1 MSEIKK
7 GDLVMVV
14 KPTPCCGNTDRV
26 GLTFTVREVGRAKRP
41 YCFYCGVLS
50 DELAAAGGIDA
61 VYRLS
66 RLKKIDPPAEGET
79 REAYK
84 NLKVPA

>member
-1 MSEIKK
+1 
-7 GDLVMVV
+7 MV
-14 KPTPCCGNTDRV
+14 KESIPHHDEKCCFCNAPLHTQAV
-26 GLTFTVREVGRAKRP
+26 FGLSHGLSIRA
-41 YCFYCGVLS
+41 
-50 DELAAAGGIDA
+50 D
-61 VYRLS
+61 

>member
-1 MSEIKK
+1 MTFKV
-7 GDLVMVV
+7 GDLAVVFKKTSCCNMGDVGTVV
-14 KPTPCCGNTDRV
+14 KIKGVIRLHTGACVFCDDTTPEDVAATN
-26 GLTFTVREVGRAKRP
+26 VGRMYP
-41 YCFYCGVLS
+41 V
-50 DELAAAGGIDA
+50 D
-61 VYRLS
+61 

>member
-1 MSEIKK
+1 MTFKK
-7 GDLVMVV
+7 GDLVMLVRGMH
-14 KPTPCCGNTDRV
+14 CCGQTDHDEPY
-26 GLTFTVREVGRAKRP
+26 GLTFSISSVFVDYGECIHCGYKGNEEVTPHK
-41 YCFYCGVLS
+41 
-50 DELAAAGGIDA
+50 GIFI
-61 VYRLS
+61 LTS